1 MMVLAPSRRRRLWV
15 AATFALLCASFLL
28 LVGVRP
34 ARADEGGYF
43 ITAYDVALELRANG
57 ELAVNE
63 TIAVRFDQPRHGV
76 YRYVPFRVFLDD
88 VYDRESRIDKPTI
101 TAEGA
106 SGKFATKTEGRSK
119 VWRIGDK
126 NRTVTGPVTY
136 RISYVVHDIVTPN
149 AAPGIDRVSWNAI
162 GDGWNVTIPEPTVTL
177 TLPGAAKAI
186 RCFAGPGDSTSPCET
201 KSGEGSTARFAQ
213 AFVTSGNFLT
223 VEADLASGVVQP
235 TPVVHRYE
243 RFDFLRRLGA
253 TNSND
258 TLAGALSLASALG
271 MGAVAFRKGR
281 DSNYVRGTL
290 DTAEQGG
297 AVGTIVLK
305 GGPVEYRPPD
315 DIAPAPLGT
324 LIDESADITD
334 VNATIIDLAVRGYL
348 TIEETEEGRFRKT
361 KDWVL
366 TETAEGAKGRPAGGI
381 DALAEFEK
389 RIYAKLFAGGSSVAI
404 SSLKNTFY
412 TTMSATQA
420 DLYGQ
425 LVSKGWYVRDPKA
438 TRARWTG
445 FGVFV
450 LIAGVGLF
458 VALLKLSHHAV
469 LAAPVAVLGLAMVVT
484 AKRMPSRTPQGS
496 AMYARILGFRKFLE
510 TADGDQ
516 LRFVENE
523 GLLDRMLP
531 YAIVL
536 GITSQ
541 WTKRLAKLGLYESSP
556 IWYSSTR
563 PFDAGGFGSDL
574 GNFLGTAGAT
584 LTSSPSSSSGGG
596 GGSSG
601 GGGGG
606 GGGGSW

>member
-1 MMVLAPSRRRRLWV
+1 MTVIASSRRRCAWAI
-15 AATFALLCASFLL
+15 AAFALTCASFLL
-28 LVGVRP
+28 LVGARP

-43 ITAYDVALELRANG
+43 ITSYNVALELRADG
-57 ELAVNE
+57 DLAVNE
-63 TIAVRFDQPRHGV
+63 TIAVRFDQPRHGL

-136 RISYVVHDIVTPN
+136 RISYLVHDIVTPN
-149 AAPGIDRVSWNAI
+149 AAPGIDRLSWNAI

-177 TLPGAAKAI
+177 TIPGAAKAI
-186 RCFAGPGDSTSPCET
+186 RCFAGRSGSTSPCET

-223 VEADLASGVVQP
+223 VEADLTSGVIQP
-235 TPVVHRYE
+235 TPVIHRYE

-253 TNSND
+253 TKSND
-258 TLAGALSLASALG
+258 TLAGALSLASVVG
-271 MGAVAFRKGR
+271 MGAVALRRGR

-290 DTAEQGG
+290 DTVEQGA
-297 AVGTIVLK
+297 AVGTMVVK

-315 DIAPAPLGT
+315 DIAPALLGT

-348 TIEETEEGRFRKT
+348 TIEETEEGRFRKK

-366 TETAEGAKGRPAGGI
+366 TETAVGAKGRPAGGI
-381 DALAEFEK
+381 DALAGFEK
-389 RIYAKLFAGGSSVAI
+389 GIYGKLFAGGSSVAI

-420 DLYGQ
+420 DLYGL
-425 LVSKGWYVRDPKA
+425 LVSKGWYKRDPKA
-438 TRARWTG
+438 TRARWSG

-450 LIAGVGLF
+450 FIAGVGLF

-584 LTSSPSSSSGGG
+584 LTSSPSSSGGG